1 MDESLYFKPLIVTAI
16 AVTALLVG
24 GLQAE
29 QGPSERGPL
38 RAMTQPLSP
47 SVLATVATRNQV
59 LELAVLWRG
68 APGWFLAGSGRGASY
83 SEGNATFSAALNYG
97 GLQLSLSYEPSRHS
111 ALVQGTVVAL
121 PNGANVI
128 LVDNVDG
135 GTVPAIGGVVS
146 VDSHFEG
153 NATFASLLGGSPEIV
168 SFLRCDAG
176 TANETT
182 NQGIRRL
189 FCDDL
194 KR

>member
-111 ALVQGTVVAL
+111 RDRARRFRRETACRRAWRRSL
-121 PNGANVI
+121 PRDPG
-128 LVDNVDG
+128 
-135 GTVPAIGGVVS
+135 
-146 VDSHFEG
+146 
-153 NATFASLLGGSPEIV
+153 
-168 SFLRCDAG
+168 
-176 TANETT
+176 
-182 NQGIRRL
+182 RRP
-189 FCDDL
+189 
-194 KR
+194 